1 VGWWDSLVLIF
12 MRTDGLTSRRS
23 VYLFRHGTLAR
34 TQSPKR
40 PLGASFALH
49 CSLLVAL
56 IYGHQA
62 IPADASALADEK
74 LSYEKIYY
82 PLPHSNSAKVLP
94 RIAPAGPGARP
105 GDGAIQ
111 ELLPALGSTVRQN
124 AVSAVSNPAH
134 PDNFRQTIYQR
145 SSPPDLGIPTEVKLP
160 NIVLGTPSEAPKA
173 PLAPSDASPTRATR
187 NVTSIAAPTPT
198 PEIASEPLMA
208 FLPPSTTQPRLPVA
222 TAVAAKPTRNATEEG
237 GSKGAG
243 NAEKLSS
250 GDGVDLLVL
259 GVDPAG
265 PAADVSLPAG
275 NRAGSF
281 SISPAGGTPGSAG
294 GVNYGMEAGGKGG
307 IGAGGDGST
316 GVGPGGGGGGGG
328 KTGPSGTVSVKGSE
342 SKGGTAGSL
351 GNEFS
356 SEMVYPVPSS
366 FTFRKNS
373 LIVAVGPMG
382 GGGLDAYGAL
392 HCGKIYSIFL
402 PMPGKSWAMQYC
414 LKSDAAE
421 QTATE
426 RPTTVVHLDKGLIP
440 PDVESR
446 FDFRRLAVPPEKA
459 HKLIVLK
466 GTLRDDGAPE
476 NLEIYQSVLPE
487 MDEAARAA
495 FGQWRFKPAMRDGK
509 PVPVEILIGIP
520 TEDSGGHPVQ

>member
-1 VGWWDSLVLIF
+1 MGWWDSLLLIF
-12 MRTDGLTSRRS
+12 TRTNGLTSRRS
-23 VYLFRHGTLAR
+23 VYLFRHSVHTR

-49 CSLLVAL
+49 CCLLVAL

-74 LSYEKIYY
+74 PSYEKIFY
-82 PLPHSNSAKVLP
+82 PLPPSNFAKVLP

-105 GDGAIQ
+105 GDGAIR
-111 ELLPALGSTVRQN
+111 EMLPALGSTVRQN
-124 AVSAVSNPAH
+124 GLSAVSNPVH

-145 SSPPDLGIPTEVKLP
+145 SSPPDLRIATEMKLP

-173 PLAPSDASPTRATR
+173 PLEPSDARPTRATR
-187 NVTSIAAPTPT
+187 NVTSIAAPTPS
-198 PEIASEPLMA
+198 PENASEPLMA
-208 FLPPSTTQPRLPVA
+208 FLPPSTAQPRLPVA
-222 TAVAAKPTRNATEEG
+222 TGATAKPTRNAPEEG
-237 GSKGAG
+237 GSRGAG
-243 NAEKLSS
+243 NAEKQSS

-259 GVDPAG
+259 GVDPSGSATE
-265 PAADVSLPAG
+265 VTLPSG
-275 NRAGSF
+275 NREGSF

-294 GVNYGMEAGGKGG
+294 GVEYGMEAGGKGG

-328 KTGPSGTVSVKGSE
+328 KSGPSGTVSVTGSE
-342 SKGGTAGSL
+342 STGGAGDSL
-351 GNEFS
+351 GREFS
-356 SEMVYPVPSS
+356 LDMVYPVPPS

-373 LIVAVGPMG
+373 LTVAVGPMG

-421 QTATE
+421 QSATE

-446 FDFRRLAVPPEKA
+446 FDFRRLALPPEKA

-466 GTLRDDGAPE
+466 GTLRDDGTPE
-476 NLEIYQSVLPE
+476 NVEIYQSVLAE

-495 FGQWRFKPAMRDGK
+495 FRQWRFKPAMRDGK

-520 TEDSGGHPVQ
+520 TDDPGSHPTR